1 MITLIVLDVAV
12 TLCLSDKHGRIWN
25 RDRSMGWN
33 FTQSLGDTIGKQCGI
48 CCQPEVKVAARAQ
61 PPHTIKSHIMCGMQV
76 VDWNQLAGEG
86 GQNYIVIASDGLW
99 EFFSNQEVMETVA
112 QGGSLS
118 ANCQTLATE
127 ARRRWRNFDPTHI
140 DDTTLTLIKL
150 RIAPLTPLHE

>member
-1 MITLIVLDVAV
+1 
-12 TLCLSDKHGRIWN
+12 
-25 RDRSMGWN
+25 
-33 FTQSLGDTIGKQCGI
+33 
-48 CCQPEVKVAARAQ
+48 
-61 PPHTIKSHIMCGMQV
+61 MCGMQV